1 MSEKLLE
8 IFKKNSQE
16 LNLMKVKLEEMTL
29 IKERLVKMETEI
41 EYLKSD
47 NKLKNEELKLIT
59 NKSYYIDKYLEN
71 LQDSEI
77 ELIQD
82 DEKIDVSDS

>member
-16 LNLMKVKLEEMTL
+16 LNLIKVKLEEMTL
-29 IKERLVKMETEI
+29 ITERLVKMETEI
-41 EYLKSD
+41 EYLKSE

>member
-16 LNLMKVKLEEMTL
+16 LNLMK
-29 IKERLVKMETEI
+29 ERLGKMETEV
-41 EYLKSD
+41 EYLKSE
-47 NKLKNEELKLIT
+47 NKLKNEQLKLIT

-71 LQDSEI
+71 LQDTEI
-77 ELIQD
+77 ELIQE

>member
-16 LNLMKVKLEEMTL
+16 LNLIKVKLEEMTL

-41 EYLKSD
+41 EYLKSE

>member
-1 MSEKLLE
+1 
-8 IFKKNSQE
+8 
-16 LNLMKVKLEEMTL
+16 MKVKLEEMTL

-41 EYLKSD
+41 EYLKSE

>member
-16 LNLMKVKLEEMTL
+16 LNFMKVKLEEMTL

>member
-29 IKERLVKMETEI
+29 ITERLVKMETEI
-41 EYLKSD
+41 EYLKSE

>member
-41 EYLKSD
+41 EYLKSE

-71 LQDSEI
+71 LQDTEI
-77 ELIQD
+77 ELIQE

>member
-41 EYLKSD
+41 EYLKSE

-77 ELIQD
+77 ELIQE

>member
-41 EYLKSD
+41 EYLKSE
-47 NKLKNEELKLIT
+47 NKLKNEELNLIT

>member
-41 EYLKSD
+41 EYLKSE